1 MKQKIYQWD
10 INTYFMWSEELF
22 IVDEWML
29 LRGTI
34 FLDERQVFAMNS
46 RLLEKV
52 ILNWLGRLLSGAFV
66 LNFDRVFNYY
76 PMEYII

>member
-10 INTYFMWSEELF
+10 INTYFIWSEELF

-34 FLDERQVFAMNS
+34 FLDEIQVFAMNS

-52 ILNWLGRLLSGAFV
+52 ILNWLGRLLRGAFV

>member
-1 MKQKIYQWD
+1 
-10 INTYFMWSEELF
+10 
-22 IVDEWML
+22 ML

-46 RLLEKV
+46 RLLEKI
-52 ILNWLGRLLSGAFV
+52 ILNLLGRLLRVAFV

>member
-1 MKQKIYQWD
+1 MKEKIYQWD
-10 INTYFMWSEELF
+10 INTYFIWSEELF

-46 RLLEKV
+46 RLLEKI
-52 ILNWLGRLLSGAFV
+52 ILNWLGRLLRVAFV